1 MSLTPCITYEQF
13 TEASSHMEEIPILK
27 DITFWHL
34 LGTTAC
40 GLLIQILNKHLVKT
54 DKTLEKL
61 TDIANLL
68 QIKSKVQEV
77 KIENIENRLEKLE
90 QA

>member
-1 MSLTPCITYEQF
+1 LAANILIYEQF
-13 TEASSHMEEIPILK
+13 TEASNNMEEIPILK

-40 GLLIQILNKHLVKT
+40 GLLIKILNKHLEKT
-54 DKTLEKL
+54 ETTL
-61 TDIANLL
+61 
-68 QIKSKVQEV
+68 QKVTEILNSVVTKNEIQEV
-77 KIENIENRLEKLE
+77 KIENHEKRIEKLE